1 MTPQI
6 HADST
11 RYDRPYRPRLVA
23 AANRAGGALLRAG
36 LFDVPWRADA
46 LMEEASRATKLTDFG
61 DPRFVEPLEVLLE
74 SIQKE
79 AKLHAVGRLITKGRI
94 VGALKTR
101 LRAEALIAKHPEILD
116 VRIDAPIVIAGL
128 QRTGT
133 TMLHRL
139 LAQDPG
145 LRALY
150 SWEAL
155 SPVPEGKPT
164 ASRREDPRIRAA
176 KLAENGLR
184 YMAPE
189 FFAIHPAEALAP
201 EEEVVLLDLAFLS
214 TVPEA
219 TLDVPTYSRW
229 LETQDQT
236 PAYEHLRRMLQIL
249 LWHTPKERWVLKTPH
264 HLEWLDTLLAVFP
277 DARIISTHRDPL
289 KTMASFSSM
298 ITHGRGIFS
307 DEVDPREVGA
317 HWSRKIYRM
326 IDRGM
331 DTRDGPH
338 AAQFLDVSYYDLLK
352 NPMREVE
359 RIYDFVG
366 RELTPAIR
374 GRVDSS
380 RGENKQHKYGRHSY
394 RLEDFGL
401 RAEDVERSVA
411 RYRTRFAIPHE

>member
-1 MTPQI
+1 MSALVD
-6 HADST
+6 ADSS
-11 RYDRPYRPRLVA
+11 RLARPYRPRLIA
-23 AANRAGGALLRAG
+23 AANRAGGALLKAG
-36 LFDVPWRADA
+36 RLDTPFRADA

-74 SIQKE
+74 SIHRE
-79 AKLHAVGRLITKGRI
+79 AKLHAVGRLITKGRL
-94 VGALKTR
+94 VAALKTR
-101 LRAEALIAKHPEILD
+101 LRAEALIKRHPEILD
-116 VRIDAPIVIAGL
+116 VKVEAPIVIAGL

-139 LAQDPG
+139 LSQDPG

-150 SWEAL
+150 SWEAI
-155 SPVPEGKPT
+155 SPVPAERPSKLVK
-164 ASRREDPRIRAA
+164 RDPRVLAA
-176 KLAENGLR
+176 KVAENGLR

-201 EEEVVLLDLAFLS
+201 EEEVILLDLAFLS

-236 PAYEHLRRMLQIL
+236 PAYEYLKRMLQIL
-249 LWHTPKERWVLKTPH
+249 LWHTPRERWVLKTPH

-289 KTMASFSSM
+289 KTIASFSSM

-307 DEVDPREVGA
+307 DEVDPREVAA
-317 HWSRKIYRM
+317 HWSRKVYRM
-326 IDRGM
+326 VDRGM
-331 DTRDGPH
+331 VTRDGPH
-338 AAQFLDVSYYDLLK
+338 AAQFIDVSYYDLMK
-352 NPMREVE
+352 DPMREVE
-359 RIYDFVG
+359 RIYAFVG
-366 RELTPAIR
+366 RELTPDAR
-374 GRVDSS
+374 RRVDES
-380 RGENKQHKYGRHSY
+380 RSENKQHKFGRHSY

-401 RAEDVERSVA
+401 SKAEVDRAMA
-411 RYRTRFAIPHE
+411 RYRERFAIPHE